1 MKSIVSRA
9 PAVAVLL
16 AGSAVI
22 ATACGG
28 SQKELTA
35 PQQAAAQAE
44 DQAQKAQ
51 EQAQKARETA
61 NKTQKEL
68 DEAQQ
73 THDEAR
79 QAELAADQHAQV
91 ATRQAQIAEQQAA
104 MSSPPQPKPA
114 APQAQ
119 AAPPAGE
126 QKGVAEAQGQ
136 HADHDSTGKLVII
149 TTSLL
154 FKTNSAELLDSSKP
168 DLDQVADALNAQ
180 PKGNTVKVQGYTDS
194 TGSVDV
200 NEALSQK
207 RAEAVA
213 DYLESKGVAPER
225 ISAKGF
231 GDQDPVS
238 TEKTAEGRALNR
250 RVDLIVEPAEGRA
263 NTQAPDNQQQQQNQQ
278 KQDQQKQDQ
287 QKQDQQK
294 QQ

>member
-51 EQAQKARETA
+51 EQAQKAREEA
-61 NKTQKEL
+61 NKTQKDL
-68 DEAQQ
+68 AEAQQ
-73 THDEAR
+73 TNDQAR
-79 QAELAADQHAQV
+79 QAELAANQRAQV
-91 ATRQAQIAEQQAA
+91 ATRQAQIAEQQATMA
-104 MSSPPQPKPA
+104 SQPQPRPA
-114 APQAQ
+114 APQPQ
-119 AAPPAGE
+119 PAPQQGE

-136 HADHDSTGKLVII
+136 HAEHDSTGKLVII

-154 FKTNSAELLDSSKP
+154 FKSNSADLLDSSKP
-168 DLDQVADALNAQ
+168 KLDEVADALNAQ
-180 PKGNTVKVQGYTDS
+180 PKANTVKVQGYTDS

-200 NEALSQK
+200 NEALSKQ
-207 RAEAVA
+207 RAQAVA
-213 DYLESKGVAPER
+213 DYLQSKGVAPDR

-263 NTQAPDNQQQQQNQQ
+263 NTQAPDKQQQQ

-287 QKQDQQK
+287 QKQP
-294 QQ
+294 

>member
-51 EQAQKARETA
+51 EQAQKAREEA

-68 DEAQQ
+68 AEAQQ
-73 THDEAR
+73 SHDEAA
-79 QAELAADQHAQV
+79 QAERAANQHAMA

-104 MSSPPQPKPA
+104 MASMPQPKPA
-114 APQAQ
+114 PPQPQ
-119 AAPPAGE
+119 AAPPAE

-136 HADHDSTGKLVII
+136 HAEHDSTGKLVII

-154 FKTNSAELLDSSKP
+154 FKSNSAELLDSSKP
-168 DLDQVADALNAQ
+168 NLDEVADALNAQ
-180 PKGNTVKVQGYTDS
+180 PKANTVKVQGYTDS

-200 NEALSQK
+200 NEALSQQ
-207 RAEAVA
+207 RAQAVA
-213 DYLESKGVAPER
+213 DYLKSKGVSPDR
-225 ISAKGF
+225 ITAKGF
-231 GDQDPVS
+231 GNQDPVS

-263 NTQAPDNQQQQQNQQ
+263 NTQAPDKQQQQNQQ

-294 QQ
+294 QP

>member
-51 EQAQKARETA
+51 EQAQKAREEA
-61 NKTQKEL
+61 NKSQKEL
-68 DEAQQ
+68 AEAQQ
-73 THDEAR
+73 SHDQAR
-79 QAELAADQHAQV
+79 QAELAANQQAQA
-91 ATRQAQIAEQQAA
+91 ATRQAQIAEQQATMA
-104 MSSPPQPKPA
+104 SMPPQPKPA
-114 APQAQ
+114 APPPQ
-119 AAPPAGE
+119 AAPPAE
-126 QKGVAEAQGQ
+126 QKGAAEAQGQ
-136 HADHDSTGKLVII
+136 HAEHDSTGKLVII

-154 FKTNSAELLDSSKP
+154 FKSNSAELLDSSKP
-168 DLDQVADALNAQ
+168 NLDEVADALNAQ
-180 PKGNTVKVQGYTDS
+180 PKANTVKVQGYTDS

-207 RAEAVA
+207 RAESVA
-213 DYLESKGVAPER
+213 DYLQSKGVAPDR
-225 ISAKGF
+225 ISARGF

-263 NTQAPDNQQQQQNQQ
+263 NTQAPDKQQQQ
-278 KQDQQKQDQ
+278 KAEEDQQKQDQ

-294 QQ
+294 QP